1 MFESESIQGDRKR
14 MARQLYKG
22 IFPIVPTAFDEDGN
36 IDEASQLRAAEF
48 LIDAGVQGYCILAN
62 FSEQLALS
70 DDEREYLTD
79 LLIAHA
85 RGRVPVIVTT
95 SHYSAKVAADRSR
108 KAEEAGAAMVML
120 MPPYHGTIR
129 PDDASIFAFFKT
141 VSEAISIPIMIQDSP
156 VSGINL
162 SAALL
167 ARLASEL
174 ENVRYF
180 KIESAGAAV
189 KLRQLIAAAGSY
201 VDGPF
206 DGEEGIT
213 MMADLD
219 AGATGTMP
227 GGIVPEVL
235 VDVFNR
241 YQAGDRDGAIALYE
255 RFLPLI
261 NYENKLCGLRATKA
275 LMKEAGIIKSEAVRA
290 PTAPLDPSIRAGLV
304 EMARRL
310 NPLIVRYGR

>member
-1 MFESESIQGDRKR
+1 VAEQIYR
-14 MARQLYKG
+14 G
-22 IFPIVPTAFDEDGN
+22 IFPIVPTTFDETGD
-36 IDEASQLRAAEF
+36 IDEDSQLRAAEF
-48 LIDAGVQGYCILAN
+48 FIDAGVHGYCILAN

-70 DDEREYLTD
+70 DAERERLTT
-79 LLIAHA
+79 LLIDHA

-108 KAEEAGAAMVML
+108 RAQDAGAAMVML

-129 PDDASIFAFFKT
+129 PDEGSIFAFFET
-141 VSEAISIPIMIQDSP
+141 VARAISIPIMIQDSP
-156 VSGINL
+156 VSGVTL
-162 SAALL
+162 SPLFL
-167 ARLASEL
+167 AKLAKEI
-174 ENVRYF
+174 ENVSYF

-189 KLRQLIAAAGSY
+189 KLRELIRLAGAN
-201 VDGPF
+201 VKGPF

-213 MMADLD
+213 MMADFD

-227 GGIVPEVL
+227 GGIIPDVL
-235 VDVFNR
+235 RQVFDL
-241 YQAGDRDGAIALYE
+241 YQSGDRNGAIALYE

-275 LMKEAGIIKSEAVRA
+275 LMMEAGIIRSDAVRA
-290 PTAPLDPSIRAGLV
+290 PTSPLDPAIRAGLI

-310 NPLIVRYGR
+310 NPLIMRYRR

>member
-1 MFESESIQGDRKR
+1 
-14 MARQLYKG
+14 MADQVYRG
-22 IFPIVPTAFDEDGN
+22 IFPIVPTAFDDHGA

-48 LIDAGVQGYCILAN
+48 FIDAGVHGYCILAN

-70 DDEREYLTD
+70 DDEREYLTT
-79 LLIAHA
+79 LLIKHA
-85 RGRVPVIVTT
+85 RGRVPVIVTA
-95 SHYSAKVAADRSR
+95 SHFSAKVAAERCR
-108 KAEEAGAAMVML
+108 RAEDAGAAMVML
-120 MPPYHGTIR
+120 MAPYHGTIH
-129 PDDASIFAFFKT
+129 PDEAGIFAFFKT
-141 VSEAISIPIMIQDSP
+141 VNDAVSIPIMIQDSP
-156 VSGINL
+156 VSGVTL
-162 SAALL
+162 SPAFL

-174 ENVRYF
+174 DQVKYF
-180 KIESAGAAV
+180 KIESTGAAV
-189 KLRQLIAAAGSY
+189 KLRALIRLADSHIA
-201 VDGPF
+201 GPF

-213 MMADLD
+213 MLADLD

-235 VDVFNR
+235 RDVFDR
-241 YQAGDRDGAIALYE
+241 YQSGDRAGAIALYE
-255 RFLPLI
+255 RFLPLV

-290 PTAPLDPSIRAGLV
+290 PTAPLTPEIRDGLL